1 MKNKNRAEEMA
12 QVLEAQAAS
21 GLSKKAFCEAH
32 GIAPSMFYYWQ
43 KRLGEPGSSP
53 EAEPGFTQLAVQ
65 PPAELEVR
73 LPGGHWVGVRASSAA
88 ALGLFVEAIS
98 QAHA

>member
-1 MKNKNRAEEMA
+1 MKSKVRAEEMA

-43 KRLGEPGSSP
+43 KRLGEAESGP
-53 EAEPGFTQLAVQ
+53 EREAGFTQLAVQ

-73 LPGGHWVGVRASSAA
+73 LPGGQWVGVRAGSAS

>member
-1 MKNKNRAEEMA
+1 MKNKSRAEEMA

-21 GLSKKAFCEAH
+21 GLSKKAFCAAH

-43 KRLGEPGSSP
+43 KRLSEGASVPAE
-53 EAEPGFTQLAVQ
+53 EPGFAQVAVC

-73 LPGGHWVGVRASSAA
+73 LPGGQWIGVRASSAS
-88 ALGLFVEAIS
+88 ALGLLLEAIG
-98 QAHA
+98 QGYA